1 MKRYILILLALFAF
15 SACSTDNNDMPNY
28 HFEYVSIS
36 SVDIPEEF
44 VFGETYPITI
54 TYELPTSCHEFYSFD
69 YIYCDTS
76 RIIGAIAIVDDSTTA
91 CDEMITSESF
101 TINVQASQ
109 TETYTF
115 KFWQGVDDQG
125 VDQYLI
131 IDVPVI

>member
-1 MKRYILILLALFAF
+1 MKRYTLIILALFAF

-44 VFGETYPITI
+44 VLGETYPVTI
-54 TYELPTSCHEFYSFD
+54 TYELPNSCSEFYSYD
-69 YIYCDTS
+69 YIYSDTS

-115 KFWQGVDDQG
+115 KFWQGQDDQG